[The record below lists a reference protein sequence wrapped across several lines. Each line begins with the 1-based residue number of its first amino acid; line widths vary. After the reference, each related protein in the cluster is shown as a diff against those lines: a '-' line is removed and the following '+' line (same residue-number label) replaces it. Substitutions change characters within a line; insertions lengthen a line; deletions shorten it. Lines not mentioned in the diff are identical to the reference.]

1 MKGYDL
7 NLRGR
12 AGLGFDGG
20 GMFSRAEE
28 ERGKAGR
35 EQHSLLSPFVSFPF
49 PSCGSEDQGDVSI
62 LKTFSLEV
70 VEVKAFWLVSC
81 DWLKVEL
88 PAPSTSQNRGS
99 LFPRK
104 GSERAEVC
112 PGLPPGLY
120 FRPSPP
126 KQRANVLR
134 MSRQHGRVWV
144 PRTFRK
150 ASSAGGPP
158 RQCAVC
164 CTTRKR
170 KARLLSPAPPHQ
182 FLDILWH
189 LNRLLLLWGRVTCTV
204 TFVLIPSWWPPSVY
218 QSTKRKWNYSRTF
231 KASGC

>member
-1 MKGYDL
+1 MHSLAGLSPGRLTVQWWHKSGRISHVCWMKGYDL

-99 LFPRK
+99 LLPRK

-112 PGLPPGLY
+112 QD
-120 FRPSPP
+120 SP
-126 KQRANVLR
+126 Q
-134 MSRQHGRVWV
+134 G
-144 PRTFRK
+144 F
-150 ASSAGGPP
+150 
-158 RQCAVC
+158 
-164 CTTRKR
+164 
-170 KARLLSPAPPHQ
+170 
-182 FLDILWH
+182 I
-189 LNRLLLLWGRVTCTV
+189 
-204 TFVLIPSWWPPSVY
+204 
-218 QSTKRKWNYSRTF
+218 
-231 KASGC
+231 